1 MSLRPEVAEVLAKAK
16 SYIGTAEAAPHVN
29 RGAQIDL
36 WNKGVGNDLGAPWCA
51 AFVYG
56 VGHEVLGANW
66 PVIRSGGCQDIYL
79 WAKRKKVLVATP
91 EAGDLFLIWHKELAR
106 YAHVGYIG
114 VAEKDTIQTIEGNTN
129 TDGSRDGWGVFG
141 RTRAITDRLAFV
153 RWSDLLA

>member
-1 MSLRPEVAEVLAKAK
+1 MGKDILKEEWAVV
-16 SYIGTAEAAPHVN
+16 
-29 RGAQIDL
+29 
-36 WNKGVGNDLGAPWCA
+36 
-51 AFVYG
+51 
-56 VGHEVLGANW
+56 
-66 PVIRSGGCQDIYL
+66 RSGGCQDIYL
-79 WAKRKKVLVATP
+79 WGKKKKVLATVP
-91 EAGDLFLIWHKELAR
+91 QAGDLFLIWHKELAR